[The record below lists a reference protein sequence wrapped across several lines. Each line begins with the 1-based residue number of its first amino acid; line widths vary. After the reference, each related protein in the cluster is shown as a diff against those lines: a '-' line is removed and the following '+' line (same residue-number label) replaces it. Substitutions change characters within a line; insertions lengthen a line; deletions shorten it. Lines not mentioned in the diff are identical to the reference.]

1 MVYVVSSMTLIDSI
15 RGWPLL
21 FAQETDKDLDFDDE
35 LEEDKGSGNKPPAR
49 RPILIIL
56 ALLAVIGVGYLVME
70 PDILSTIQ
78 NLVTSPASNTQ
89 VDPMASLPGTKSRE
103 AEPSSS
109 PSPPIPRFQE
119 GQLVTFVAKPGNPPS
134 MRLDGEAMG
143 NSPGPSIRSGELLT
157 VLDGTLVDNTWRYL
171 VHTKSGGSGW
181 IDEPQLEAQS

>member
-35 LEEDKGSGNKPPAR
+35 LEEDEGSGNKPPTR

-56 ALLAVIGVGYLVME
+56 ALLAVIGVGYLAME
-70 PDILSTIQ
+70 PDILSTIK
-78 NLVTSPASNTQ
+78 NLVTAPASNTQ
-89 VDPMASLPGTKSRE
+89 VGPMASLPGNKSRE

-109 PSPPIPRFQE
+109 SSPPIPRFQE

-134 MRLDGEAMG
+134 MMLDGEAMG

-157 VLDGTLVDNTWRYL
+157 VLDGTLVENTWRYL

-181 IDEPQLEAQS
+181 IDELQLETQS

>member
-1 MVYVVSSMTLIDSI
+1 
-15 RGWPLL
+15 
-21 FAQETDKDLDFDDE
+21 
-35 LEEDKGSGNKPPAR
+35 
-49 RPILIIL
+49 
-56 ALLAVIGVGYLVME
+56 ME

-89 VDPMASLPGTKSRE
+89 VEPMASLPGNKSRD
-103 AEPSSS
+103 AEPSS
-109 PSPPIPRFQE
+109 SPPIPRFQE

-157 VLDGTLVDNTWRYL
+157 VLDGTLVGNTWRYL
-171 VHTKSGGSGW
+171 VNTRSGGSGW